1 MLEVVVATK
10 NAGKVR
16 EFNKMLGELNVKVL
30 SLKDFGDLVE
40 PVENG
45 ATFFANA
52 KLKAVYYAQLTNKLC
67 IADDSGLTVDALD
80 GAPGV
85 LSARYAGEHGNDSEN
100 NNLLLKNME
109 NNPKRDCAFVCAL
122 VLANPAGEVVLSTC
136 GEVRGTLL
144 IAPTSGSGGF
154 GYDPLFLS
162 LELNKSFADATAEEK
177 NSVSHRGK
185 ALRELVKN
193 WQSISN
199 KY

>member
-10 NAGKVR
+10 NEGKVR
-16 EFNKMLGELNVKVL
+16 EFNKMLGELKVKVL

-40 PVENG
+40 PVEDG
-45 ATFFANA
+45 DTFFDNA
-52 KLKAVYYAQLTNKLC
+52 KLKAIYYAKLTNKLC
-67 IADDSGLTVDALD
+67 IADDSGLAVDALG

-85 LSARYAGEHGNDSEN
+85 LSARYAGEHGNDLDN

-109 NNPKRDCAFVCAL
+109 NNHQRDCAFVCAL
-122 VLANPAGEVVLSTC
+122 VLANPAGEVVLNTQ

-144 IAPTSGSGGF
+144 YAPTSGSGGF

-162 LELNKSFADATAEEK
+162 QELNKSFADATAEEK

-185 ALRELVKN
+185 ALRELVQN
-193 WQSISN
+193 WQSIGD